1 MSFASDMSKWC
12 KQTMPQTMEK
22 VVRRVVIEVANRAIF
37 NSPVGDPSYWINP
50 PPPGYAGGQFRR
62 NWVYGFNSPPVG
74 YINDIDPSGQKTLAA
89 IMSSAHGK
97 AGVHYIANNVPYAQ
111 RIENGWSRQAPQ
123 GIVGRIELE
132 LPEIFT
138 RAVAQA

>member
-1 MSFASDMSKWC
+1 VSFASDMSKWC
-12 KQTMPQTMEK
+12 KETMPKTMEK
-22 VVRRVVIEVANRAIF
+22 VVRRVVVEAANRAIF

-50 PPPGYAGGQFRR
+50 PPAGYAGGQFRR
-62 NWVYGFNSPPVG
+62 NWVYGFNSPPTDL
-74 YINDIDPSGQKTLAA
+74 IDDIDPSGQKTLAA
-89 IMSSAHGK
+89 IISASHGR

-138 RAVAQA
+138 KAVAQA